1 MPDYAEEKLELM
13 YQKMC
18 LKIRRR
24 REALGWSQND
34 LAQETGMSQACIQ
47 AIESGKSKNAGVKTL
62 VRIAWTMGCIEE
74 WLFNSEEK

>member
-1 MPDYAEEKLELM
+1 MPDYAEEKLELI

-18 LKIRRR
+18 LKIRKR
-24 REALGWSQND
+24 REAMGWSQND

-62 VRIAWTMGCIEE
+62 IRIAWTMGCTEE